1 MNEEL
6 KIVIR
11 AVTDTAE
18 KSIKDLKKELQGV
31 GETSSQSTQALA
43 AMTKGAA
50 VAAAALAA
58 ITTALAALGKQ
69 AQETNKGFEKL
80 NTTFLNARSTTQQA
94 SKTYRELFSF
104 LGEHEKA
111 IETAQSLALITNE
124 EKKLA
129 EWTNIL
135 QGAFAEMGDKLPIEG
150 LAEAANETIKVG
162 QVVGVMADAL
172 NWAGV
177 VSEDDFN
184 KALAQTTS
192 LEEREALVRSTL
204 NGLYSNSAMLYSQNN
219 QATIKYNQS
228 QADLNL
234 ALAQS
239 AACLTPLLTS
249 LNGLSTTLLTS
260 FAPALQTVAIY
271 LTAFIELLSEA
282 VKWVGVFFGAV
293 SSNSDTAAADIEGYQ
308 AAVADYQD
316 KLRKS
321 FNGTNTAMEDEL
333 GTIEKLKKATMGFDE
348 LNIVGSQ
355 TASKPSGSG
364 GGAISL
370 PQAPNP
376 SDFGLGMGNAD
387 LSQISKDIEEAR
399 KKVEGLIPLVSAV
412 AAGLLSWKIAGF
424 ISELA
429 EAIKLSKDY
438 IKITDDWFEL
448 VEGDSKKLDDMK
460 AKWKDIGAKVMI
472 VAGAMLTVYGYTDAW
487 ANGINWGNL
496 AATLAGIGLVVGGI
510 TLKFGPMAGAIALI
524 VGGIAALVLGVKD
537 LITNGYSM
545 EGVIMVL
552 VGAVAV
558 LVGVLW
564 AFNAALLANPITWV
578 VVAIMA
584 LVAVFVILWNE
595 CEGFRNFWI
604 NLWNGIVNA
613 FWATVDWIKSA
624 GKAIGDFFVGLWEG
638 IKKTFS
644 KVGDFFKDIFGKAWA
659 AVLGVFTTGGKVFNG
674 IKEGIVDTFKVVV
687 NGIITG
693 INAVVKL
700 PFQGLNSILD
710 KIHAVSIAGIK
721 PFDWLTW
728 RAPIPQIPKLA
739 TGGIVTSA
747 TTALIGEAGRE
758 AVLPLEN
765 NTGWMDILAERIAN
779 RNNTPSKIIL
789 AVDGKEL
796 GWATINSING
806 ITKQTGNLQLVFA

>member
-31 GETSSQSTQALA
+31 GETSSQSTKALA

-135 QGAFAEMGDKLPIEG
+135 QGAFAEMGDKLPVEG
-150 LAEAANETIKVG
+150 LAEAVNETIKVG

-177 VSEDDFN
+177 SEDGFN
-184 KALAQTTS
+184 EALAQTTS

-204 NGLYSNSAMLYSQNN
+204 NGLYSNSAKLYSQNN

-228 QADLNL
+228 QADLNVV
-234 ALAQS
+234 LAQS
-239 AACLTPLLTS
+239 AAYLTPLLTS

-271 LTAFIELLSEA
+271 LTALIELLSEA
-282 VKWVGVFFGAV
+282 VKWVGAFFGAI

-316 KLRKS
+316 KLRKF
-321 FNGTNTAMEDEL
+321 FNGTNTGMEDEL
-333 GTIEKLKKATMGFDE
+333 DTIEKLKKATMGFDE

-364 GGAISL
+364 GAISL

-376 SDFGLGMGNAD
+376 SDFGLGMGNAV
-387 LSQISKDIEEAR
+387 LSQISKDIEEA
-399 KKVEGLIPLVSAV
+399 KKKIEGLIPLISAV
-412 AAGLLSWKIAGF
+412 VAGLLGWKIAGF
-424 ISELA
+424 IGELA
-429 EAIKLSKDY
+429 EAIKLSKEH
-438 IKITDDWFEL
+438 IKVTEGWFEL
-448 VEGDSKKLDDMK
+448 VEADSTKLDDIK

-487 ANGINWGNL
+487 ANGIDWGNM

-524 VGGIAALVLGVKD
+524 LGGIAALVLGVKD

-564 AFNAALLANPITWV
+564 ALKAALLANPITWV
-578 VVAIMA
+578 VVAVMA

-604 NLWNGIVNA
+604 NLWDGIVNA

-728 RAPIPQIPKLA
+728 RAPIPQLPKLA
-739 TGGIVTSA
+739 TGGIVNSA
-747 TTALIGEAGRE
+747 TTALIGEAGAE